1 MIEEIILYIS
11 IYRIE
16 ISRVTKID
24 PKWVKERRKM
34 TGWQGRLEENGEANV
49 DL

>member
-1 MIEEIILYIS
+1 MIEEIILYIL

-24 PKWVKERRKM
+24 REWVKERQKM
-34 TGWQGRLEENGEANV
+34 TGWRGSLEENGKANV